1 MSPCPGLIDGH
12 EASYCFLVSSMV
24 NQIGTIRLAPLPIEW
39 DGLAVAR
46 ALMEEKSA
54 MSTAASSV
62 GMEALHLQARHGFPF

>member
-1 MSPCPGLIDGH
+1 
-12 EASYCFLVSSMV
+12 MV